1 MTSILI
7 AIIYLAFVS
16 MGLPDA
22 LLGSAWPSIY
32 GGMGVPISYAGLV
45 TIIMAGGTVVS
56 SLLSDWL
63 LRRFGTGV
71 VTAVST
77 LMTAVALFGF
87 SVSSA
92 FWHLIL
98 WAIPY
103 GLGAGSIDAALN
115 NYVALK
121 YKSRHMS
128 WIHFFWGVGAT
139 AGPVIMGGILSGGS
153 AWTSGYR
160 TVGLLQTA
168 MTLVLFLALPL
179 WKKNDLPQSDPS
191 GDSARMTRA
200 QVLRL
205 PGAKALLVAF
215 FCYSSTE
222 ATAGL
227 WASSYMT
234 LCRGVAPDMAAR
246 WASIFYLGI
255 TLGRFAIGFITDRV
269 GDRNMIR
276 IGQGCI
282 ILGVL
287 TMLLPGSNTVSF
299 IGLIL
304 AGLGC
309 APVYPCLLHET
320 PANFGKQNSQ
330 TMMGFQMACAYTGS
344 TLMPPLFGVI
354 ASKLSVGLYPLYL
367 LLFAVTMLLTAE
379 RMNRASQK

>member
-1 MTSILI
+1 MASVLI

-22 LLGSAWPSIY
+22 LLGSAWPTMY
-32 GGMGVPISYAGLV
+32 GGMGVPVSWAGLV
-45 TIIMAGGTVVS
+45 TIIMAGGTVIS
-56 SLLSDWL
+56 SLMSDQL
-63 LRRFGTGV
+63 LRRFGTGM

-87 SVSSA
+87 SISSA

-139 AGPVIMGGILSGGS
+139 AGPAIMGGILSGGA

-160 TVGLLQTA
+160 TVGLIQTA
-168 MTLVLFLALPL
+168 MTLVLFLTLPL
-179 WKKNDLPQSDPS
+179 WKKNDLPQPGKTG
-191 GDSARMTRA
+191 GDHRLTRG
-200 QVLRL
+200 QVLRI

-215 FCYSSTE
+215 FCYSSVE

-234 LCRGVAPDMAAR
+234 LQRGVAPDVAAR

-282 ILGVL
+282 IVGVL
-287 TMLLPGSNTVSF
+287 TLFLAPDNTVAF
-299 IGLIL
+299 VGLIL

-320 PANFGKQNSQ
+320 PVNFGVENSQ

-344 TLMPPLFGVI
+344 TLMSPLFGLI
-354 ASKLSVGLYPLYL
+354 ADHVSIGLYPVYL
-367 LLFAVTMLLTAE
+367 LCFAVTMLLTAE
-379 RMNRASQK
+379 RMNHAGKK

>member
-1 MTSILI
+1 MASILL

-32 GGMGVPISYAGLV
+32 GGMGVPVSWMGLV

-56 SLLSDWL
+56 SLLSDRL
-63 LRRFGTGV
+63 LRRFGTGL

-87 SVSSA
+87 SVSTA
-92 FWHLIL
+92 FWHLIF
-98 WAIPY
+98 WAVPY

-139 AGPVIMGGILSGGS
+139 AGPVIMGGILTGGA

-160 TVGLLQTA
+160 TVGVIQTV
-168 MTLVLFLALPL
+168 MTLALLLTLPL
-179 WKKNDLPQSDPS
+179 WRKNDLPQPGPDGAS
-191 GDSARMTRA
+191 GRMTRG
-200 QVLRL
+200 QVLKL

-215 FCYSSTE
+215 FCYSTVE

-234 LCRGVAPDMAAR
+234 LQRGVPPETAAR

-299 IGLIL
+299 AGLIL

-320 PANFGKQNSQ
+320 PANFGKENSQ

-344 TLMPPLFGVI
+344 TLMPPLFGFLADKVSI
-354 ASKLSVGLYPLYL
+354 GLYPVFL
-367 LLFAVTMLLTAE
+367 LVIAVTMLLTAE
-379 RMNRASQK
+379 RMNHAGRK

>member
-1 MTSILI
+1 MASILI

-32 GGMGVPISYAGLV
+32 GGMGVPVSYAGLV

-56 SLLSDWL
+56 SLLSDRL
-63 LRRFGTGV
+63 LRRFGTGL

-87 SVSSA
+87 SISGA
-92 FWHLIL
+92 FWHLCL
-98 WAIPY
+98 WAVPY

-139 AGPVIMGGILSGGS
+139 AGPVIMGSILSGGA

-160 TVGLLQTA
+160 TVGLIQSA
-168 MTLVLFLALPL
+168 MTLALFLTLPL
-179 WKKNDLPQSDPS
+179 WRKNDLPQTSSPDAP
-191 GDSARMTRA
+191 GRMTRG
-200 QVLRL
+200 QVLKL
-205 PGAKALLVAF
+205 PGARALLVAF
-215 FCYSSTE
+215 FCYSTTE

-227 WASSYMT
+227 WAASYMT
-234 LCRGVAPDMAAR
+234 LSRGVAPEVAAR

-255 TLGRFAIGFITDRV
+255 TLGRFAIGFISDRV

-282 ILGVL
+282 IAGVL
-287 TMLLPGSNTVSF
+287 TMLLPGSNTVTF

-304 AGLGC
+304 TGLGC

-320 PANFGKQNSQ
+320 PANFGAQNSQ

-344 TLMPPLFGVI
+344 TFMPPLFGFL
-354 ASKLSVGLYPLYL
+354 AERLSIGLYPVFL
-367 LLFAVTMLLTAE
+367 LIFAMTMLLTAE
-379 RMNRASQK
+379 RMNHAGRA

>member
-1 MTSILI
+1 MASILI

-22 LLGSAWPSIY
+22 LLGSAWPTIY
-32 GGMGVPISYAGLV
+32 GSMGVPVSWAGFV

-56 SLLSDWL
+56 SLLSDGL
-63 LRRFGTGV
+63 LRRFGTGL
-71 VTAVST
+71 VTVVST

-139 AGPVIMGGILSGGS
+139 AGPVIMGGILSGGA

-160 TVGLLQTA
+160 TVGLIQAA
-168 MTLVLFLALPL
+168 MTLALFLSLPL
-179 WKKNDLPQSDPS
+179 WKKNDLPQPGKSE
-191 GDSARMTRA
+191 SAGRMTRG
-200 QVLRL
+200 QVLKL

-215 FCYSSTE
+215 FCYSSVE

-234 LCRGVAPDMAAR
+234 LQRGVPPETAAR

-287 TMLLPGSNTVSF
+287 TMLFSGSNSVTF
-299 IGLIL
+299 AGLIL

-320 PANFGKQNSQ
+320 PVNFGAENSQ

-344 TLMPPLFGVI
+344 TVMPPLFGLI
-354 ASKLSVGLYPLYL
+354 AGHVSIGLYPLYL

-379 RMNRASQK
+379 RMNRAGKK